1 MELETMFSSFFVAAA
16 SFLHLAPCCYL
27 PLLVHILENIYFDAY
42 VSLQAEC
49 LLFNVICDILAV
61 TNGGQVSKSKGSD

>member
-1 MELETMFSSFFVAAA
+1 MPSWTSDHKASTKVEQWNSKPCSLFFVAAV

-49 LLFNVICDILAV
+49 LFLM
-61 TNGGQVSKSKGSD
+61 